1 MTDKLLAQIVIK
13 NEMYVDWKTTP
24 VTHTDHERVKL
35 RFKGYKTLVL
45 KEIEKAKG
53 EYFNRVFTAYRSD
66 IKKTWQVINE
76 TLSRNSKK
84 IDMLSKFSMRNVS

>member
-35 RFKGYKTLVL
+35 KFKGYKTLVL

-53 EYFNRVFTAYRSD
+53 
-66 IKKTWQVINE
+66 
-76 TLSRNSKK
+76 
-84 IDMLSKFSMRNVS
+84 